1 MPPSVA
7 LCGKAAC
14 RDNMRKEET
23 NMKTPIARTI
33 LLACTC
39 AALGAALPATAQTMK
54 PGLWT
59 LSNKMT
65 SNDPEIG
72 QAMSA
77 MQQHMANMSPE
88 QRQQMERMMQ
98 QHGVQLD
105 IGAGG
110 ALQTKICMTR
120 EMAERKEFPVQQG
133 DCRQTYTQQSPTR
146 GHIAFTCTKPRVSG
160 EGDVTADNDTS
171 YRARMKIRS
180 EEEGRNQ
187 VVNMDVTGKWLSADC
202 GNIRPVTIPQAK

>member
-1 MPPSVA
+1 
-7 LCGKAAC
+7 
-14 RDNMRKEET
+14 
-23 NMKTPIARTI
+23 MKTPITRAI
-33 LLACTC
+33 VLASLC
-39 AALGAALPATAQTMK
+39 AALGAAWPASAQTMK
-54 PGLWT
+54 PGLWA

-65 SNDPEIG
+65 SDDPAIG

-88 QRQQMERMMQ
+88 QRQQMQSMMQ

-133 DCRQTYTQQSPTR
+133 D
-146 GHIAFTCTKPRVSG
+146 
-160 EGDVTADNDTS
+160 
-171 YRARMKIRS
+171 
-180 EEEGRNQ
+180 
-187 VVNMDVTGKWLSADC
+187 
-202 GNIRPVTIPQAK
+202 

>member
-1 MPPSVA
+1 
-7 LCGKAAC
+7 
-14 RDNMRKEET
+14 
-23 NMKTPIARTI
+23 MKRPTTRTI
-33 LLACTC
+33 VLACAC
-39 AALGAALPATAQTMK
+39 AALGAALPAAAQTMK
-54 PGLWT
+54 PGLWA

-65 SNDPEIG
+65 SNDPALG

-77 MQQHMANMSPE
+77 MQEHMANMSPE
-88 QRQQMERMMQ
+88 QRQQMQSMMQ

-120 EMAERKEFPVQQG
+120 EMAQRKEFPVQQG

-160 EGDVTADNDTS
+160 EGDMMTDGDKLYHAH
-171 YRARMKIRS
+171 MKMHS
-180 EEEGRNQ
+180 EEQGRPQ
-187 VVNMDVTGKWLSADC
+187 DMVMDVTGKWLSADC
-202 GNIRPVTIPQAK
+202 GNIRPLAIPPAK

>member
-1 MPPSVA
+1 MAPSVVLFSNA
-7 LCGKAAC
+7 GH
-14 RDNMRKEET
+14 RDNIQKT
-23 NMKTPIARTI
+23 DTTMKTPITNTI

-39 AALGAALPATAQTMK
+39 AALGAALPAAAQTMK
-54 PGLWT
+54 PGLWA
-59 LSNKMT
+59 LENRMT
-65 SNDPEIG
+65 SDDPAID
-72 QAMSA
+72 QAMSV

-88 QRQQMERMMQ
+88 QRQQMQSMMQ

-146 GHIAFTCTKPRVSG
+146 GHIAFTCTKPRVRG
-160 EGDVTADNDTS
+160 EGEVTADNDKS
-171 YRARMKIRS
+171 YRAHMKIRS

-187 VVNMDVTGKWLSADC
+187 VVDMDVAGKWLSADC

>member
-1 MPPSVA
+1 
-7 LCGKAAC
+7 
-14 RDNMRKEET
+14 
-23 NMKTPIARTI
+23 MKRPATRTI
-33 LLACTC
+33 VLACAC
-39 AALGAALPATAQTMK
+39 AALGAALPAAAQTMK

-65 SNDPEIG
+65 SNDPALG

-77 MQQHMANMSPE
+77 MQEHMANMSPE
-88 QRQQMERMMQ
+88 QRQQMQSMMQ

-133 DCRQTYTQQSPTR
+133 DCRQTFTQQSPTR

-160 EGDVTADNDTS
+160 EGDVTADNDKS
-171 YRARMKIRS
+171 YRAQMKIRS
-180 EEEGRNQ
+180 EEEGRNR
-187 VVNMDVTGKWLSADC
+187 VVDMDVTGKWLSADC
-202 GNIRPVTIPQAK
+202 GNIRPVTVPRTN

>member
-1 MPPSVA
+1 MAPSVVLFSNA
-7 LCGKAAC
+7 GH
-14 RDNMRKEET
+14 RDNIRKRERT
-23 NMKTPIARTI
+23 MKTPITRTI
-33 LLACTC
+33 LLASLC
-39 AALGAALPATAQTMK
+39 AALGAALPAAAQTMK
-54 PGLWT
+54 PGLWAM
-59 LSNKMT
+59 SNKMT
-65 SNDPEIG
+65 SNDPALG

-77 MQQHMANMSPE
+77 MQEHMANMSPE
-88 QRQQMERMMQ
+88 QRQQMQSMMQ

-133 DCRQTYTQQSPTR
+133 DCRQTFTQQSPTR

-160 EGDVTADNDTS
+160 EGDLTTDNDTS
-171 YRARMKIRS
+171 YRAHMKIRR

-187 VVNMDVTGKWLSADC
+187 VVDMDVTGKWLAADC
-202 GNIRPVTIPQAK
+202 GNIRPVTIPRAK

>member
-1 MPPSVA
+1 
-7 LCGKAAC
+7 
-14 RDNMRKEET
+14 
-23 NMKTPIARTI
+23 MKTPITRTI
-33 LLACTC
+33 LLASLC
-39 AALGAALPATAQTMK
+39 AAVGAALPAAAQTMK
-54 PGLWT
+54 PGLWA
-59 LSNKMT
+59 LSNRMT
-65 SNDPEIG
+65 SNDPALG

-77 MQQHMANMSPE
+77 MQEHMANMSPE
-88 QRQQMERMMQ
+88 QRQQMQSMMQ

-133 DCRQTYTQQSPTR
+133 DCRQTYTQQSPMR

-160 EGDVTADNDTS
+160 EGDLTADNDTS

-187 VVNMDVTGKWLSADC
+187 VVDMDVTGKWLSADC

>member
-1 MPPSVA
+1 
-7 LCGKAAC
+7 
-14 RDNMRKEET
+14 
-23 NMKTPIARTI
+23 MKTPITRTI
-33 LLACTC
+33 LLASLC
-39 AALGAALPATAQTMK
+39 AALGAVVPAAAQTMK
-54 PGLWT
+54 PGLWA

-65 SNDPEIG
+65 SNDPALG

-77 MQQHMANMSPE
+77 MQEHMANMSPE
-88 QRQQMERMMQ
+88 QRQQMQSMMQ

-133 DCRQTYTQQSPTR
+133 DCRQTFTQQSPTR

-171 YRARMKIRS
+171 YRAHMKIRR

-187 VVNMDVTGKWLSADC
+187 VVDMDVTGKWLAADC
-202 GNIRPVTIPQAK
+202 GNIRPVTIPRAK